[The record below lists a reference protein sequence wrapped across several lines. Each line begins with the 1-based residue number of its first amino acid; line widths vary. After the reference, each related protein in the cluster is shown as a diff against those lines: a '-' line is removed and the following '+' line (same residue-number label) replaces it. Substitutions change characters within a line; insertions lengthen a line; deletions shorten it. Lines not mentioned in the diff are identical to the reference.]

1 MESNRVKSG
10 ISVPHIEGCE
20 AVAREVPYPVIEVY
34 PIPLSPRN
42 PPSESPS
49 GISDEELQIIAQLRR
64 QREVQRPVPQNY
76 FEFYNMY
83 SCMGFFRYLQI
94 IVLSIGGLSV
104 IIFFIIKYSV

>member
-10 ISVPHIEGCE
+10 VSVPHIEGCE

-34 PIPLSPRN
+34 PMPLSPRN

-49 GISDEELQIIAQLRR
+49 GISDEELQLCAQVMR
-64 QREVQRPVPQNY
+64 QRVPQNY
-76 FEFYNMY
+76 FEFYNMS

-94 IVLSIGGLSV
+94 IVLSIGGFVV